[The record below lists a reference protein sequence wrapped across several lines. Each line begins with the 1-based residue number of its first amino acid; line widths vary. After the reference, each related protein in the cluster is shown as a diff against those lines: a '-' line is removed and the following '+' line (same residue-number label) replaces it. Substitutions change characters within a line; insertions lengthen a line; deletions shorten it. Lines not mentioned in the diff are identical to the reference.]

1 MDMHRKP
8 AWLNKKINLVN
19 CQKVKELLRDL
30 NLNTVCQQAACP
42 NIGECFSRGE
52 ATFLILGKICT
63 RNCQFCGIEKGLPAA
78 VDWDEPLRVA
88 QAVQKM
94 DLKHVVLTSV
104 TRDDLEDGGADV
116 FIRTIAEIR
125 KLNKKI
131 NSVRDVSLIRTE
143 NSIKLSSELESK
155 VSSNRINIELLVPD
169 FQLNKQTIKKLADAQ
184 PEIIAHNIET
194 VPRLYPYARQS
205 ADYKHSLQVLKIIK
219 ESNESVRT
227 KSGIMLGLGE
237 EEQEVLDVFDDL
249 AEHGCDFLSIGQ
261 YLAPSS
267 SHVKVK
273 EYISP
278 EKFSY
283 YKHKALEAG
292 LSHVES
298 GPYVRSSYSAAS
310 YLSK

>member
-1 MDMHRKP
+1 MATHRKP
-8 AWLNKKINLVN
+8 QWLNKKINLVD

-63 RNCQFCGIEKGLPAA
+63 RNCQFCGIEKGCPAPI
-78 VDWDEPLRVA
+78 DREEPSRVA
-88 QAVQKM
+88 QAVQRM
-94 DLKHVVLTSV
+94 NLKHVVITSV
-104 TRDDLEDGGADV
+104 TRDDLKDGGAGV
-116 FIRTIAEIR
+116 FVKTVSEIR
-125 KLNKKI
+125 ALNKKI
-131 NSVRDVSLIRTE
+131 N
-143 NSIKLSSELESK
+143 
-155 VSSNRINIELLVPD
+155 IELLIPD
-169 FQLNKQTIKKLADAQ
+169 FQLNKQAIRKLTAAK

-194 VPRLYPYARQS
+194 VPRLYPNVRQS
-205 ADYKHSLQVLKIIK
+205 ADYKRSLQVLRIIK
-219 ESNESVRT
+219 EVSVPVWT

-237 EEQEVLDVFDDL
+237 KEEEVLQVFSDL
-249 AEHGCDFLSIGQ
+249 AECGCDFLSIGQ

-267 SHVKVK
+267 AHVKVK

-283 YKHKALEAG
+283 YKHKAIEAG

-298 GPYVRSSYSAAS
+298 APYARSSYFAAS
-310 YLSK
+310 YLTCSSSKPYIDR

>member
-1 MDMHRKP
+1 MHKDTHRKP
-8 AWLNKKINLVN
+8 SWFNKKINLVD

-63 RNCQFCGIEKGLPAA
+63 RNCQFCGIEKGRPEA

-88 QAVQKM
+88 QAAQRLN
-94 DLKHVVLTSV
+94 LKHVVLTSV

-116 FIRTIAEIR
+116 FIKTILEIR
-125 KLNKKI
+125 KLNK
-131 NSVRDVSLIRTE
+131 E
-143 NSIKLSSELESK
+143 
-155 VSSNRINIELLVPD
+155 INIELLIPD
-169 FQLNKQTIKKLADAQ
+169 FQLNKKAIKKLIDAK

-194 VPRLYPYARQS
+194 VPRLYPDVRQS
-205 ADYKHSLQVLKIIK
+205 ADYKRSLRVLEVIK
-219 ESNESVRT
+219 KSGNSVRV

-237 EEQEVLDVFDDL
+237 EEKEVLEVFDDL
-249 AEHGCDFLSIGQ
+249 VKHSCDFLSIGQ

-267 SHVKVK
+267 SHVKVQ
-273 EYISP
+273 EYITP
-278 EKFSY
+278 DKFSY

-292 LSHVES
+292 LSRVES

>member
-1 MDMHRKP
+1 MFIPRKP
-8 AWLNKKINLVN
+8 AWLNKKINLTD

-63 RNCQFCGIEKGLPAA
+63 RTCQFCGIEKGRPAA
-78 VDWDEPLRVA
+78 VDWDEPSRVA

-94 DLKHVVLTSV
+94 DLKHVVITSV
-104 TRDDLEDGGADV
+104 TRDDLEDGGAGV
-116 FIRTIAEIR
+116 FIKTVLEIR
-125 KLNKKI
+125 GINKK
-131 NSVRDVSLIRTE
+131 
-143 NSIKLSSELESK
+143 
-155 VSSNRINIELLVPD
+155 INIELLIPD
-169 FQLNKQTIKKLADAQ
+169 FQLNKQAIRELISAK

-194 VPRLYPYARQS
+194 APSLYPYARQS
-205 ADYKHSLQVLKIIK
+205 ADYKRSLRVLKFIK
-219 ESNESVRT
+219 ESGGPVWV

-237 EEQEVLDVFDDL
+237 KEEEVLRVFSDL
-249 AEHGCDFLSIGQ
+249 VRHGCDFLSIGQ

-267 SHVKVK
+267 SHVKVQ

-283 YKHKALEAG
+283 YRQKALEAG

-298 GPYVRSSYSAAS
+298 APYVRSSYSAAS
-310 YLSK
+310 YLTR